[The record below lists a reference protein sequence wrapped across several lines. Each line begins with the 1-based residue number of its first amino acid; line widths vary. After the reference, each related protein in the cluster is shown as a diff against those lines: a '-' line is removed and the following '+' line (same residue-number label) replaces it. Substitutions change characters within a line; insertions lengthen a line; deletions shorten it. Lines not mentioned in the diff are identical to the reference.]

1 MYSTA
6 HGLTPLLLTTSE
18 IVQWVPQSCTSFV
31 YTHTHKCVF
40 SEIPHT
46 LDRTSR
52 PQAQLV
58 VWGTWR
64 GTPWGRA
71 HSRAPG
77 PRGGTA
83 SSRSHSCRPAVQHQQ
98 GLWWVLAASHSKR
111 DHVLVLTGM
120 QAKETQSWGRSK
132 SGFKKSRR
140 HAQHHYEDIL
150 ESLPK
155 TQTTVSTEI
164 PQSLRFK
171 FELTSY
177 FFKFFVTEITP
188 KANCQHVTLSVLW
201 YESVF

>member
-1 MYSTA
+1 MSSLV
-6 HGLTPLLLTTSE
+6 LTEAWAMSLKGSFCCSWHT
-18 IVQWVPQSCTSFV
+18 VPQLLV
-31 YTHTHKCVF
+31 YTHINAHDYSK
-40 SEIPHT
+40 IPHT

-52 PQAQLV
+52 PRAQLV

-77 PRGGTA
+77 PRGGTT

-132 SGFKKSRR
+132 SGQRLEKPSR
-140 HAQHHYEDIL
+140 HAKHWQKAHRSYHPKHRLTLLHTDCCFMN
-150 ESLPK
+150 LP
-155 TQTTVSTEI
+155 
-164 PQSLRFK
+164 
-171 FELTSY
+171 
-177 FFKFFVTEITP
+177 
-188 KANCQHVTLSVLW
+188 
-201 YESVF
+201 

>member
-1 MYSTA
+1 MCHRRACRFVNQPMNSRRFVCWLLVA
-6 HGLTPLLLTTSE
+6 HSVTPLFVNQASK
-18 IVQWVPQSCTSFV
+18 IVPWVPQSFV
-31 YTHTHKCVF
+31 YTHTHTHVF

-52 PQAQLV
+52 PRAQLV

-111 DHVLVLTGM
+111 DHVLVLTGI

-132 SGFKKSRR
+132 SGQRLEKPSR
-140 HAQHHYEDIL
+140 HA
-150 ESLPK
+150 
-155 TQTTVSTEI
+155 
-164 PQSLRFK
+164 
-171 FELTSY
+171 
-177 FFKFFVTEITP
+177 
-188 KANCQHVTLSVLW
+188 
-201 YESVF
+201 